1 MPLFSRQQDDGG
13 EDADGAEEVGGGEG
27 DVEQGDGEQDGGEG
41 FGGAEDAC
49 LGGLDVLEA
58 AEVADE
64 CDDGAKQDDV
74 GKVKGGSGVP
84 DAGEG
89 PGLRDG
95 HACIHWA
102 LLQ

>member
-58 AEVADE
+58 QMPVKAQGLEM
-64 CDDGAKQDDV
+64 GRNKRPPTSMPQPTMSV
-74 GKVKGGSGVP
+74 G
-84 DAGEG
+84 
-89 PGLRDG
+89 RY
-95 HACIHWA
+95 
-102 LLQ
+102 LQIRRFGWTV